1 MSIDTAENNITQVRI
16 DIGELKG
23 ILNTTVVSQGEKI
36 NDLSSKQELQRRDM
50 DSVKDILTEKIN
62 AVGTI
67 ANTNTES
74 IKNIREDVKQ
84 VQEKQNATFGKVVQ
98 VLSPIFAAF
107 ALVWAVLGGK

>member
-36 NDLSSKQELQRRDM
+36 SDLGHKHETLRRDV
-50 DSVKDILTEKIN
+50 DSVKDVLVEKIN

-84 VQEKQNATFGKVVQ
+84 VQEKQNATFGKVIQ

-107 ALVWAVLGGK
+107 ALIWAILGGK